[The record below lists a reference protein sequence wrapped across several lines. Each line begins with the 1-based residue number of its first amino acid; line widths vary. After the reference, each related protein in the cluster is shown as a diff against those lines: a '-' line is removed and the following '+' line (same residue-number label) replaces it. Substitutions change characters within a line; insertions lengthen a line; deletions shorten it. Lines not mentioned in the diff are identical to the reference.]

1 MSTEPLSSTD
11 RLAGTSSPTKL
22 NGSFEIP
29 NNNYS
34 SDATNI
40 YLSDPKAWD
49 NGRNGPF
56 NQTLFLGCSVTSFS
70 TNLGWGGESSTCT
83 VTLTKD
89 TALHWNDPV
98 FRSNTNILRNNNEQ
112 AKYPAWQNNRNRTFE
127 PETSTSVA
135 GTQVI
140 VTGIV
145 KEFLFPITNSN
156 EPTRNISFKEVT
168 NENKREQENTF
179 LSQLT
184 PSRPDYGKVYY
195 KLNIVPGDDGTF
207 YTKKFWTG
215 PDPGFVGESYDIL
228 GCPVRFIFNEF
239 EFCGIVTSWKNNG
252 GQGGVDKY
260 TVDIKS
266 FSDLLNNT
274 SLIIDHYYGSIYQQ
288 MVTKPP
294 PFNGNPPLPY
304 PFGMPSNDLGDR
316 ILIRGQEGET
326 QSTDAS
332 TNQAKYHGRVSQGN
346 TPNVFNIYGHLEN
359 ALGFGISNT
368 NEIGTKMVDIWNG
381 LTDLI
386 NDGQPAVT
394 GEDGWWDKAGRPSPN
409 IDKRFSPY
417 GRIIGK
423 TPAIIKGSVI
433 STNNTS
439 PTISF
444 LADTY
449 RAVDIQTEQYY
460 TLVQTKDS
468 DVIINGSSVSHYVQS
483 LSGVTN
489 NSINMMMNDIGL
501 LPNFIDPQTS
511 LFRAAYRLDLSAV
524 PVPPKLERIKG
535 PVISVM
541 DFVET
546 VCSNAGYRLFV
557 DFVPPDVITIKTIS
571 EHNQPPS
578 NFMQRQISSAAAQG
592 GVLGSYD
599 YGKEF
604 NDKAAIRA
612 MYIGGKQKRLLQLNS
627 NFLANKNNGLVYDPF
642 DDAGNGKLMDHS
654 LANILN
660 IAKIPDHR
668 YVRNPKFPY
677 YTTQLFASLGGTGAM
692 IWEDQIVDHFAG
704 GQNCGLGNYL
714 HPLRYLGVNIAASEY
729 QGYGVGK
736 HLGNPNANNDTIKDI
751 FKPLGNSYFNASPN
765 MYNINKDA
773 LEAETFTMKP
783 IAVVRAAAAQ
793 IAAQPAS
800 VYYNYPL
807 WDDFICPYFGL
818 GIDGNARKVYYDT
831 AMRQIQVICH
841 IGDLSNLL
849 GIALTRTLNIDQIQ
863 TKISLGKQETI
874 PNPFSDLI
882 PIGKEQ
888 SVSRNPP
895 NKKREANDPP
905 GAVGA
910 NYVGW
915 GITSPD
921 TLTQTWS
928 IEEKDRTYHDPE
940 STFLI
945 TENEIRAAIAGF
957 DSWMEYSFNKN
968 FTTDLSQIIRKTIF
982 SNTGSVTT
990 EITNDNALI
999 NTGLDSPIT
1008 LVTRGPDVFF
1018 LENPSSENPSISPQA
1033 ALVQKTKEM
1042 LETIHTYVAGFSE
1055 YYGKQFMV
1063 KIPGLNI
1070 TRDATTISLNPALS
1084 MSYQTMNNAVLGEH
1098 LGAGKNY
1105 ANYMPSEDGAWEEAG
1120 NFIDDKLL
1128 VGSQDASFFQEA
1140 DGKFGAILG
1149 YNANYEYLKSTFSNI
1164 SGIAPDGAFPSLL
1177 LQTMSFSNPDNLPT
1191 NYNSITGQYL
1201 PQTTAGLSAGNLA
1214 ANFGV
1219 SIESIAGQKLLA
1231 DSEAANRTMASHF
1244 TTLAKMLQPAEDI
1257 AIIPNEWYPSLN
1269 SSLDNSEFLYVSYP
1283 SYNEAFKANDSFSAA
1298 EGRTFFNTTHG
1309 KNVPSDLRFK
1319 MYVKARV
1326 EPNYIFIKSC
1336 IGPTQTYRRDFLEPR
1351 AIVTIQHPVNMNPV
1365 HKVDRYLN
1373 ACLTL
1378 DTMLWQ
1384 KEGCSI
1390 PLEIS
1395 SDKQLTPL
1403 YFGKATAI
1411 HSGTLNDGLL
1421 PYSGGFGTHSPVI
1434 SLSTDYIF
1442 EEVHFAQNSQEDEN
1456 ANLPIAPK
1464 AAMPGF
1470 AAIPLESRGSVY
1482 GPWTNHPWLIRKEI
1496 FTSKD
1501 LATDEP
1507 SLLASVEN
1515 LVGGLKVTVDDHLC
1529 PWNYGGM
1536 AALDENVI
1544 AQIQGDAVYQLE
1556 IEQGTFELPGP
1567 PVYRIGELLNKLSK
1581 EGGPVINSLRTS
1593 IDSAGFST
1601 SYSFRTFSKKFGL
1614 YNKESADRLAKIN
1627 RERIERNKVL
1637 AERSA
1642 NITNRSA
1649 SSLKKQNINGAP
1661 TAKYVNPPIA
1671 ATWRS
1676 ASNILVGH
1684 SEFSLRFPQRNKSST
1699 ELAPAIKKTIQ
1710 RTNYDLGWSSHPS
1723 FLGNPASG
1731 LYSNVVYPKFISHT
1745 KVMDSREIPSL
1756 LSSDYEESS
1765 YMSLDGILS
1774 PISFYPTSNSRTF
1787 HITKYPR
1794 TLCKFCLG
1802 SGKIKYTT
1810 ALDPDAVTNKL
1821 LTNQGMQDLSLNAQQ
1836 QNNKEVKIPCPYC
1849 CLDIEKKERLLS
1861 SSSQSKATPPFLV
1874 TQIGDKKLS
1883 DKAGTSTGLKTTL
1896 SASPRINYSTLNP
1909 AILAFGE
1916 FSAFQNRQVKD
1927 YTCHSIKMIGQGSI
1941 PPGNGAESLNQ
1952 QGCNTDRLFKSC
1964 LEYDQIYLDSI
1975 HTLHVAG
1982 QSKPGT
1988 PNEQI
1993 KNQTTPF
2000 VKRFANNNRFFG
2012 LRGPLML
2019 HSWGYDTDGY
2029 PVPNSSGELKFETA
2043 VDADG
2048 KDIIVNGIPKY
2059 VEDTNGNLQPVL
2071 GTRTVDGETVTYNI
2085 YKNQKWHP
2093 IVEGEDS
2100 SSIPPSEIVTYN
2112 GVQGY
2117 WTPAYKE
2124 ITFAR
2129 GWAQMQS
2136 TWPVGPIDLRWD
2148 ETAGVWTT
2156 ASQYKNTYVLLE
2168 EDLSGFNPARG
2179 EIVDNNQN
2187 IGGTMLP
2194 LGFRKTVF
2202 VKDNIGI
2209 YSAPRTAVVYCAYNS
2224 DNGFYEPITQSIAN
2238 TSGLIISSNTAEFYN
2253 IYTTR
2258 NNTLASNTTN
2268 PTTVAAIKNTYV
2280 GKFTNPLDV
2289 DASAGNFAFFTY
2301 MNNSWILQSSRGS

>member
-11 RLAGTSSPTKL
+11 RLAGTFSPTKP
-22 NGSFEIP
+22 NGFFEVP
-29 NNNYS
+29 RNNYEA
-34 SDATNI
+34 DTVNI
-40 YLSDPKAWD
+40 YTVDPKAWD
-49 NGRNGPF
+49 SGRNGPF

-98 FRSNTNILRNNNEQ
+98 FRSNTNILRTNNEK
-112 AKYPAWQNNRNRTFE
+112 AKYPAWVGDPRRTFN
-127 PETSTSVA
+127 PHTSAGVA

-140 VTGIV
+140 VTGVV
-145 KEFLFPITNSN
+145 KQFLPPESNSN

-168 NENKREQENTF
+168 DENKRQQENTF
-179 LSQLT
+179 LAQLI

-195 KLNIVPGDDGTF
+195 TQSIIPGNDKTF

-274 SLIIDHYYGSIYQQ
+274 SLIIDHYYGSIYQE

-294 PFNGNPPLPY
+294 GFANLAY
-304 PFGMPSNDLGDR
+304 PFGVPSNDLGDR
-316 ILIRGQEGET
+316 ILIKGQEGET
-326 QSTDAS
+326 ESTEP
-332 TNQAKYHGRVSQGN
+332 TQEKYHGRVSQGN

-359 ALGFGISNT
+359 SLGFGMSDT
-368 NEIGTKMVDIWNG
+368 NELGTKIIDVWNG

-386 NDGQPAVT
+386 NDGQPSVT
-394 GEDGWWDKAGRPSPN
+394 GELDWIGANLPYH

-423 TPAIIKGSVI
+423 TPALIKGGNKSN
-433 STNNTS
+433 NNTS
-439 PTISF
+439 QIIDF
-444 LADTY
+444 LEDTY
-449 RAVDIQTEQYY
+449 RAVDINTEPY
-460 TLVQTKDS
+460 LALKQTKDG
-468 DVIINGSSVSHYVQS
+468 DITINGGLVSHYVQS

-489 NSINMMMNDIGL
+489 NGINMMMNDVGL
-501 LPNFIDPQTS
+501 LPNFKDVQTEI
-511 LFRAAYRLDLSAV
+511 FRATYRLDLSAL
-524 PVPPKLERIKG
+524 PLPPPLERIKG

-541 DFVET
+541 DFIENI
-546 VCSNAGYRLFV
+546 CSNAGYRAFV
-557 DFVPPDVITIKTIS
+557 DFIPPDVIAIKTIS

-578 NFMQRQISSAAAQG
+578 NYMQKLISSAAAAG

-627 NFLANKNNGLVYDPF
+627 NFLANKNNGLVYDPY

-677 YTTQLFASLGGTGAM
+677 YTNQLFASTGGTGAM
-692 IWEDQIVDHFAG
+692 IWEDVIVDHFAG
-704 GQNCGLGNYL
+704 GTNCGLGNYL
-714 HPLRYLGVNIAASEY
+714 HPLRYKGVNIAASEY
-729 QGYGVGK
+729 QGFGVGK
-736 HLGNPNANNDTIKDI
+736 HLGNTYSDKTEIKDI

-765 MYNINKDA
+765 MYDINKDE
-773 LEAETFTMKP
+773 LEAETFTMKE
-783 IAVVRAAAAQ
+783 ITVVKGAQ
-793 IAAQPAS
+793 TALQPAS

-818 GIDGNARKVYYDT
+818 GIDGNARKVYYDP

-849 GIALTRTLNIDQIQ
+849 GIALTDTLSIKQI
-863 TKISLGKQETI
+863 KKKLDPPKPETVT
-874 PNPFSDLI
+874 NPFSDI
-882 PIGKEQ
+882 IVVG
-888 SVSRNPP
+888 
-895 NKKREANDPP
+895 DPP
-905 GAVGA
+905 VSLYPPTTTKPASNSAGGAVGA
-910 NYVGW
+910 NYVGY
-915 GITSPD
+915 GITTPQKI
-921 TLTQTWS
+921 TQSWS
-928 IEEKDRTYHDPE
+928 IGEKDRTHHDPE

-968 FTTDLSQIIRKTIF
+968 FTTDLSQIVRKTIF
-982 SNTGSVTT
+982 SNSGSVTT
-990 EITNDNALI
+990 ETTADNALV
-999 NTGLDSPIT
+999 NAGLDSPIT

-1018 LENPSSENPSISPQA
+1018 LDNPSSENPSTSPQG
-1033 ALVQKTKEM
+1033 ALVHKTKEM
-1042 LETIHTYVAGFSE
+1042 LESIHSYVSNFSN

-1070 TRDATTISLNPALS
+1070 TRDATTISLSGALD
-1084 MSYQTMNNAVLGEH
+1084 MSYGDMSNSGLGQY
-1098 LGAGKNY
+1098 LGGGKHY
-1105 ANYMPSEDGAWEEAG
+1105 ANYMPSSDGAWEEAG

-1128 VGSQDASFFQEA
+1128 VGSTDASFFQEA

-1149 YNANYEYLKSTFSNI
+1149 YNGNYEYLKSTFSNI
-1164 SGIAPDGAFPSLL
+1164 SGIEPGETTFSSLV
-1177 LQTMSFSNPDNLPT
+1177 LQTMGFSNPDGLPT
-1191 NYNSITGQYL
+1191 NYGSITGQYL

-1219 SIESIAGQKLLA
+1219 NIESIAGQKLLA
-1231 DSEAANRTMASHF
+1231 SQETATRTIASHF
-1244 TTLAKMLQPAEDI
+1244 VVLAKMLQPAEDV
-1257 AIIPNEWYPSLN
+1257 AIIPNEWYPSIT
-1269 SSLDNSEFLYVSYP
+1269 SSLDNTQFLYVPYK
-1283 SYNEAFKANDSFSAA
+1283 SYNEAFKANGSFSAA
-1298 EGRTFFNTTHG
+1298 EGRTFFQTVHG
-1309 KNVPSDLRFK
+1309 SGVPDDLRFK

-1326 EPNYIFIKSC
+1326 EPNYVYIKAC
-1336 IGPTQTYRRDFLEPR
+1336 GGPAQNPAQAYRGDFLEPR
-1351 AIVTIQHPVNMNPV
+1351 AIVTIDQPINMNPV
-1365 HKVDRYLN
+1365 HKVDRFLG
-1373 ACLTL
+1373 ASLSL
-1378 DTMLWQ
+1378 DTMLWK

-1390 PLEIS
+1390 PYEIS
-1395 SDKQLTPL
+1395 TNTERAPL
-1403 YFGKATAI
+1403 SFGKATVR
-1411 HSGTLNDGLL
+1411 HSGTLNDGLIA
-1421 PYSGGFGTHSPVI
+1421 YTGGFGTHPPVI
-1434 SLSTDYIF
+1434 SLSTDHVF
-1442 EEVHFAQNSQEDEN
+1442 EEVHSAQNSQEDAN

-1470 AAIPLESRGSVY
+1470 AAIPLESQGSVY
-1482 GPWTNHPWLIRKEI
+1482 GPWTNHPWLVRREI
-1496 FTSKD
+1496 FTSQD
-1501 LATDEP
+1501 LASDET

-1515 LVGGLKVTVDDHLC
+1515 LVGGLKVSVDDNLC

-1536 AALDENVI
+1536 ATLDENVI

-1567 PVYRIGELLNKLSK
+1567 PIYRVGELLNKLSK
-1581 EGGPVINSLRTS
+1581 AGGPVINSLRTS

-1627 RERIERNKVL
+1627 RERIERNKQI

-1649 SSLKKQNINGAP
+1649 ASLKKQNINGAP
-1661 TAKYVNPPIA
+1661 SAKYTNPPIA

-1684 SEFSLRFPQRNKSST
+1684 SEFSLRFPQRDKTGSDLTN
-1699 ELAPAIKKTIQ
+1699 AIKKTIK

-1765 YMSLDGILS
+1765 YMSLDGLLS

-1802 SGKIKYTT
+1802 SGKIKYKTQLDSE
-1810 ALDPDAVTNKL
+1810 ALTKKL
-1821 LTNQGMQDLSLNAQQ
+1821 LENKGMQDLSLNAQQ
-1836 QNNKEVKIPCPYC
+1836 KDNKDVNITCPYC
-1849 CLDIEKKERLLS
+1849 SLDIEKKERLLS

-1874 TQIGDKKLS
+1874 TQIGDKILS
-1883 DKAGTSTGLKTTL
+1883 TKAGTSAGLQTTL

-1909 AILAFGE
+1909 AVLAFGE
-1916 FSAFQNRQVKD
+1916 FSAFQNRQLKD
-1927 YTCHSIKMIGQGSI
+1927 YTCHSIKMIGQGAI
-1941 PPGNGAESLNQ
+1941 PPHNGAESLNQ
-1952 QGCNTDRLFKSC
+1952 QGCNEDRLFKSC

-1975 HTLHVAG
+1975 HTLHEPG

-1988 PNEQI
+1988 PNDQI
-1993 KNQTTPF
+1993 KGQTQPYA
-2000 VKRFANNNRFFG
+2000 KRFANNSRFFG

-2029 PVPNSSGELKFETA
+2029 PVPNSSGELKFETE

-2048 KDIIVNGIPKY
+2048 KDIIEGGIPKY
-2059 VEDTNGNLQPVL
+2059 KQDTDGNLIPVL
-2071 GTRTVDGETVTYNI
+2071 GTRTVDNKEIKYNI

-2093 IVEGEDS
+2093 IEGEDS
-2100 SSIPPSEIVTYN
+2100 STIPPSEIVTYN
-2112 GVQGY
+2112 GVEGY

-2258 NNTLASNTTN
+2258 NNTLASNTTD
-2268 PTTVAAIKNTYV
+2268 PTSVAAIKNTYV